1 VTKEL
6 IYIGAND
13 HDTRC
18 AHTVTHH
25 SNAQLSVQR
34 VGPVRLLPQFMAL
47 YLRSRYN
54 ADMADDRPLVLVRLK
69 RALAAHRKAL
79 EDLESALLEFEEAV
93 EGQVPDRPESR
104 DLELLSIAQVCQRLG
119 MGKSWVYRRI
129 HEGAIPS
136 VKLGRTIKVRRSE
149 LEDYLEEHRN
159 QPRGAA

>member
-1 VTKEL
+1 
-6 IYIGAND
+6 
-13 HDTRC
+13 
-18 AHTVTHH
+18 
-25 SNAQLSVQR
+25 
-34 VGPVRLLPQFMAL
+34 
-47 YLRSRYN
+47 
-54 ADMADDRPLVLVRLK
+54 MADDRPLVRLK

-159 QPRGAA
+159 QPRRRGIKLLGFFQDSAQVDWDELRSLMQRSTS